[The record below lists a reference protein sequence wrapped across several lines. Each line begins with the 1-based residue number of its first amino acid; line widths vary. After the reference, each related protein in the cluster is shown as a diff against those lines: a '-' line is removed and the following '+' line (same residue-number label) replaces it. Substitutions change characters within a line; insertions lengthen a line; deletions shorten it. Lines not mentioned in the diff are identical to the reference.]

1 MAKRFEKIRDKI
13 LDSENASLLFDCGG
27 LRLMIICSI
36 ILLLLYSLVF
46 HHFVIILV
54 LLFQVVALMGTFT

>member
-1 MAKRFEKIRDKI
+1 MANKFEQIRKKI
-13 LDSENASLLFDCGG
+13 LASENASLLFDCGG

-36 ILLLLYSLVF
+36 VLLLLYSLVL

-54 LLFQVVALMGTFT
+54 LLLQVVALVGTFT